1 MEELLVKL
9 MKLEPSERM
18 TFTEFFDFVD
28 DLVKSKLTV
37 ISVQDGSVCKVEFDK
52 NIRYDQWGQGDYQAI
67 KEIKEGFGG
76 YYR

>member
-18 TFTEFFDFVD
+18 TFNEFFDFVD

-37 ISVQDGSVCKVEFDK
+37 INVQDGSVCKVEFDR
-52 NIRYDQWGQGDYQAI
+52 NIR
-67 KEIKEGFGG
+67 
-76 YYR
+76 